1 MERGIE
7 TIHNNL
13 LSIIKAGD
21 IISGINYYREN
32 SDSYSNLSHKD
43 ACIYWRQLFAEI
55 ERSAGMNHMGMS
67 VHISKTKRDYTEEN
81 LFSLSEEELY
91 TIRKKDRM
99 EWRRDENLTAQGVL
113 TYLSIYEDDLKMLN
127 EMKDIVELGV
137 LSEENPGLN

>member
-67 VHISKTKRDYTEEN
+67 VHISKTKMDYAGKN

-91 TIRKKDRM
+91 AIRKKGQM

-113 TYLSIYEDDLKMLN
+113 TYLSIYEDDLRMLN
-127 EMKDIVELGV
+127 EFDNIVELDSFPEG
-137 LSEENPGLN
+137 NPELN

>member
-43 ACIYWRQLFAEI
+43 ACIYWRQ
-55 ERSAGMNHMGMS
+55 
-67 VHISKTKRDYTEEN
+67 

>member
-21 IISGINYYREN
+21 IIYGINYYREN

-55 ERSAGMNHMGMS
+55 ERSAGMNRMGMS
-67 VHISKTKRDYTEEN
+67 VHISKMDYAGKN
-81 LFSLSEEELY
+81 LSSLSEEELY
-91 TIRKKDRM
+91 AIRKKGQM

-113 TYLSIYEDDLKMLN
+113 TYLSIYEDDLRMLN
-127 EMKDIVELGV
+127 EFDNIVELDSFPEGN
-137 LSEENPGLN
+137 LGLN